1 MALIT
6 VKLILSLYVNV
17 ETHNAFSEMVDLREE
32 NALKKTHFSL
42 LFDRI

>member
-6 VKLILSLYVNV
+6 VKLILSLYV